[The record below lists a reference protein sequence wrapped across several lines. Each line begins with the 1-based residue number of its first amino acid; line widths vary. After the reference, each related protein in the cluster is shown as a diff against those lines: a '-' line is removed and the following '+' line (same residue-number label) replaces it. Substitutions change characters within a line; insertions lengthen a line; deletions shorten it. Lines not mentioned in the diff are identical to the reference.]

1 MSKIHK
7 NIIITLKVIYF
18 NEIHKTLLLQTKT
31 VESITLIKYT
41 KFYCLKTSC
50 HKRDQCYQLIVYILT
65 GLN

>member
-1 MSKIHK
+1 MKYTK
-7 NIIITLKVIYF
+7 LYYYKP
-18 NEIHKTLLLQTKT
+18 KT
-31 VESITLIKYT
+31 VKKITLIKYT